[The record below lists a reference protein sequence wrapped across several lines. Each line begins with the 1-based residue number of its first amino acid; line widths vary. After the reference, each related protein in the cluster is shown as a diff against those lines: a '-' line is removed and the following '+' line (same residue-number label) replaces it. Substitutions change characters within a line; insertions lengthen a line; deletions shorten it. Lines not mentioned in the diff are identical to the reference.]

1 MFPLLQGCIS
11 RVCPFVGY
19 VGRAMKSSRGA
30 GFQPALVGC
39 LVGRAGCKPA
49 PLIRDRF
56 DHIERTAACGGVRGV
71 DGLLE
76 AELAVDRASTRVVLL
91 YFEGEFTAAS
101 LFRFREDRVEQQ
113 ATDASTTQRRFHKEV
128 ANVDQGLGGERRET
142 AEASSDA
149 DRLIT
154 MKSEKDQ

>member
-1 MFPLLQGCIS
+1 MIGSLVRSAGAVLAGLVIAA
-11 RVCPFVGY
+11 VLVVG
-19 VGRAMKSSRGA
+19 VEVFSSS
-30 GFQPALVGC
+30 
-39 LVGRAGCKPA
+39 
-49 PLIRDRF
+49 
-56 DHIERTAACGGVRGV
+56 CGGVRGV

-113 ATDASTTQRRFHKEV
+113 ATDALTTQRRFHKEV